1 MVMPVDLPLPEQ
13 QPAPPEAYQELPAAA
28 EGVVPLPYVVHTV
41 VPGDTLWDIARRYG
55 TSLPWLVLSNP
66 DVAPHPDLIRPGQQL
81 LVPLGDGLVHRL
93 APGETVEQAAAAYGV
108 DAAAVLAHP
117 LNRGGLLP
125 FAHGLLFV
133 PSPQTVDDRQ
143 PSAPWHR
150 DRVLGA
156 VPADDGLPRGMPV
169 IGLITSLFG
178 ETAPEL
184 RSGPHMGIDIAAP
197 AGTPVVATASG
208 AVALVAYDD
217 GGYGLYVVI
226 DHAGRY
232 STLYAHLQR
241 VAVRPGQRVG
251 RGQVI
256 GRVGTS
262 GRSTGPHLHYE
273 VRLAGRPIDPLL
285 TPREGGP

>member
-1 MVMPVDLPLPEQ
+1 MVMPIDLSLHQ
-13 QPAPPEAYQELPAAA
+13 DGPAAPEVYREA
-28 EGVVPLPYVVHTV
+28 AVPADAAVPLPYALHAV

-55 TSLPWLVLSNP
+55 TSLRWLVLSNP

-93 APGETVEQAAAAYGV
+93 APGETVEQVAAAYGL

-125 FAHGLLFV
+125 FAHGILFV
-133 PSPQTVDDRQ
+133 PSPRSVDDRQ

-156 VPADDGLPRGMPV
+156 VPADDGLPRGTPL
-169 IGLITSLFG
+169 IGPITSLFG
-178 ETAPEL
+178 EMAPEL
-184 RSGPHMGIDIAAP
+184 RSGPHTGIDIAAP

-232 STLYAHLQR
+232 STLYAHLGQA
-241 VAVRPGQRVG
+241 AVRPGQRVE